1 MLDSQ
6 VKGGCIRKG
15 AEDGKGRRLRDLAVV
30 FVAAVLAVMA
40 AAGGGAKRAALS
52 SALLGRG
59 DASFVAMNRDVDK
72 LKVERDAERVK
83 RDFEAL
89 QKLQAAGG
97 IADTMRSSALAAR
110 GASAATQPGVIG
122 ANALLVGSGYTPRDV
137 DALHRQ
143 YRARHDMQ
151 RALDAQVSADVLA
164 AFKPL
169 ERELAKQ
176 QSEIESLERIRLRE
190 GSAGGSP
197 GGAGASQMHFSI
209 PGPISIDHLKL
220 PAGPYSLTLGSSD
233 MQAPAPSAPV
243 GPTGTASE
251 KQDRTAVTA
260 ATAHLLKK
268 LKLLER
274 EQQRVDTAKEKSARA
289 QQAVTEARHDA
300 LDALAKEA
308 AGATVA
314 GQHSASMGA
323 PSDPLDAVVDK
334 VLTGAE
340 DKSGSRSGDG
350 QEGSVG
356 RAVTKADPATRTEE
370 GAHVAGG
377 LKLLPEGFPM
387 KKQVHARLEELSAL
401 GESQPKPHLWH
412 TAVWR
417 NGEKVARTGQPQHS
431 RTAKASVFHHFLA
444 HGAPTAG
451 GGTVAKMIDGMVHAE
466 TADANAG
473 DATRSLR
480 AETAARGLAGEYGKY
495 GEASHLTAD
504 ERAFAARTLG
514 HPRADLHHA
523 KHAIHPQA
531 RTRRRDELASAAP
544 SSTPA
549 GSGAHHHGVSGKS
562 AKRLLVRDEK
572 RLKVALDKVAAAER
586 RDQEGRLL
594 SALAAAPNRRSVRR
608 EAASRRAAV
617 VAAKQSVA
625 RARRH
630 LRQDKSLLAEL
641 GHITFG
647 S

>member
-1 MLDSQ
+1 MLAGQ
-6 VKGGCIRKG
+6 
-15 AEDGKGRRLRDLAVV
+15 GRGLAVV
-30 FVAAVLAVMA
+30 LVAAVLAVMA
-40 AAGGGAKRAALS
+40 AAWGGAKRSTLS
-52 SALLGRG
+52 STLLG
-59 DASFVAMNRDVDK
+59 DASFVVMNRDFDK
-72 LKVERDAERVK
+72 LKVARDAERVK

-97 IADTMRSSALAAR
+97 VVDTMRSSALAAR

-122 ANALLVGSGYTPRDV
+122 ANAFHVGSGYTPRDV

-197 GGAGASQMHFSI
+197 GGAGASQLHFSI

-220 PAGPYSLTLGSSD
+220 PAGPYSLTLGASSD
-233 MQAPAPSAPV
+233 MPAPAPSAPV

-308 AGATVA
+308 AGATVV
-314 GQHSASMGA
+314 GQYSVSMGA

-340 DKSGSRSGDG
+340 NKSGSRSGDG
-350 QEGSVG
+350 QEGSME
-356 RAVTKADPATRTEE
+356 RAVTKADPAVSTKGR
-370 GAHVAGG
+370 AHVAGG

-387 KKQVHARLEELSAL
+387 KKQVHARLQELSAL
-401 GESQPKPHLWH
+401 GEFQPKPHLWH

-417 NGEKVARTGQPQHS
+417 NGKKFARMGQPQHS
-431 RTAKASVFHHFLA
+431 HTTKASVFHHLLA

-473 DATRSLR
+473 DATEPAGLQ

-495 GEASHLTAD
+495 GKASHLTAD

-572 RLKVALDKVAAAER
+572 RLKVALDKAAAAER

>member
-1 MLDSQ
+1 MLARQ
-6 VKGGCIRKG
+6 
-15 AEDGKGRRLRDLAVV
+15 GRGLAVV
-30 FVAAVLAVMA
+30 FVAAVLVVMA
-40 AAGGGAKRAALS
+40 AAWGGVKRATLS
-52 SALLGRG
+52 STLLG
-59 DASFVAMNRDVDK
+59 DASFVAINRDFDK
-72 LKVERDAERVK
+72 LKVARDAERVK

-97 IADTMRSSALAAR
+97 VVDMMRSSALAAR

-122 ANALLVGSGYTPRDV
+122 ANAFHVGSGYTPRDV

-151 RALDAQVSADVLA
+151 RALDAQVSADVLV

-197 GGAGASQMHFSI
+197 GGAGASQLHFSI

-220 PAGPYSLTLGSSD
+220 PAGPYSLTLGASSD
-233 MQAPAPSAPV
+233 MPAPAPSAPV

-308 AGATVA
+308 AGAAVA
-314 GQHSASMGA
+314 GQYSSSMGA

-350 QEGSVG
+350 QEGSVE
-356 RAVTKADPATRTEE
+356 RAVTKADPAVRTE
-370 GAHVAGG
+370 GRAHVAGG

-387 KKQVHARLEELSAL
+387 KKQVHARLQELSAL
-401 GESQPKPHLWH
+401 GEFQPKPHLWH

-417 NGEKVARTGQPQHS
+417 NGKKFARPWKFTHHHVILRHAGQPQHS
-431 RTAKASVFHHFLA
+431 QITKASVFHHLLA

-466 TADANAG
+466 TADVNAG
-473 DATRSLR
+473 DATEPAGLQ

-495 GEASHLTAD
+495 GKASHLTAD

-594 SALAAAPNRRSVRR
+594 SALAAAPDRRSVRR